1 MCYNYD
7 LAKYNKMD
15 LKKIEKNIGRFLGRQ
30 ILYACALITKV
41 MPSQWLYCFAKS
53 IAFLGFIFVSKQK
66 KIAVEGL
73 SIAFGKEKTSEEIKK
88 IAKECFSYMA
98 KSAVELLFLL
108 DRPRMLKQRVEIA
121 GKDNLDAALSAGKG
135 VILVSAHFGNFPLML
150 AKLGLEGYRVSG
162 VMRQM
167 RDSRV
172 EKILFK
178 RRQEYA
184 VKTIYTQPRKECV
197 EATIRTLRNNEL
209 IFLLLDQNFG
219 TGGIFVDFFGRK
231 AATATGPVVFAQR
244 TEASLVP
251 CFIIRQKDDTHKIV
265 FEPALRLEKGKT
277 PQETIAIN
285 IQKLTVIIE
294 AYVRKYPE
302 EWGWI
307 HRRWKTQIK
316 A

>member
-1 MCYNYD
+1 
-7 LAKYNKMD
+7 MD
-15 LKKIEKNIGRFLGRQ
+15 SKKIKKNIGRFFSRQ
-30 ILYACALITKV
+30 LLYLCTLVTKV

-53 IAFLGFIFVSKQK
+53 IAFLGFIFVTKQR
-66 KIAVEGL
+66 KIAIEGL
-73 SIAFGKEKTSEEIKK
+73 SIAFGKDKTGEEIEK
-88 IAKECFSYMA
+88 IVKECFSYMA

-108 DRPRMLKQRVEIA
+108 DRPRLLKGRVEIE
-121 GKDNLDAALSAGKG
+121 GKENLDAALSAGKG

-150 AKLGLEGYRVSG
+150 AKLGLEGYCVSG
-162 VMRQM
+162 VMRHM

-197 EATIRTLRNNEL
+197 DAIIKTLRNNEL
-209 IFLLLDQNFG
+209 VFLLMDQNFG
-219 TGGIFVDFFGRK
+219 TGGVFVDFFGRK

-251 CFIIRQKDDTHKIV
+251 CFIIRQKDDTHKII
-265 FEPALRLEKGKT
+265 FEPALRLEKGKIA
-277 PQETIAIN
+277 QETIIIN
-285 IQKLTVIIE
+285 IQKLTGIIE
-294 AYVRKYPE
+294 VYIRKYPA

-307 HRRWKTQIK
+307 HRRWKTQMK

>member
-1 MCYNYD
+1 
-7 LAKYNKMD
+7 MD
-15 LKKIEKNIGRFLGRQ
+15 LKKIQKNIGRFLGRQ
-30 ILYACALITKV
+30 ILYSCALVTKV
-41 MPSQWLYCFAKS
+41 MPGPWLYCFAES
-53 IAFLGFIFVSKQK
+53 LAFLGFVFLRKQRT
-66 KIAVEGL
+66 IAVEGL
-73 SIAFGKEKTSEEIKK
+73 RIAFGKDKTAEEIEK
-88 IAKECFSYMA
+88 ITKECFSSMA

-108 DRPRMLKQRVEIA
+108 DRPRVLKERVEIE

-162 VMRQM
+162 VMRHM
-167 RDSRV
+167 RDTRV

-178 RRQEYA
+178 RRLEYA

-197 EATIRTLRNNEL
+197 DATIRTLRNNEL
-209 IFLLLDQNFG
+209 VFLLLDQNFG
-219 TGGIFVDFFGRK
+219 TGGVFVNFLGRK

-251 CFIIRQKDDTHKIV
+251 CFIIRQKDDTHKII
-265 FEPALRLEKGKT
+265 FEPALKLEDGKT
-277 PQETIAIN
+277 AQETIIIN
-285 IQKLTVIIE
+285 IQKLTNIIE
-294 AYVRKYPE
+294 VYIRKYPS